1 MEAMQVG
8 REASLGKGRA
18 GVEEAGGFTGR
29 RGGVRTQQGDR
40 AQGEDGG
47 HGAQAR
53 RKEMVRE
60 PCPGHARY
68 VEGKG
73 EGRKGLTSGPVHA
86 KVICRRPELPFR
98 GLAIFSSPADVIAF
112 EDEDD
117 GGGCALPV
125 GGFHHYLQV
134 GTGARASTS
143 VCPRSSEL
151 RQAGAHPPLHP
162 DAGCVDLIP
171 LPQEIEGPLDW
182 DTGEMEGNFSADQ
195 RAKVVVV
202 LYMVPGD
209 LNGQFHA
216 EKMGY
221 HEMVLLRPPRGV
233 VEESDDLSSQQPGA

>member
-1 MEAMQVG
+1 
-8 REASLGKGRA
+8 SPSPL
-18 GVEEAGGFTGR
+18 
-29 RGGVRTQQGDR
+29 
-40 AQGEDGG
+40 
-47 HGAQAR
+47 
-53 RKEMVRE
+53 
-60 PCPGHARY
+60 
-68 VEGKG
+68 
-73 EGRKGLTSGPVHA
+73 S
-86 KVICRRPELPFR
+86 
-98 GLAIFSSPADVIAF
+98 AIFSSPADVIAF
-112 EDEDD
+112 EDEDG

-151 RQAGAHPPLHP
+151 HQAGAHPPLHP

-221 HEMVLLRPPRGV
+221 HEMVLLRPQGAAEV
-233 VEESDDLSSQQPGA
+233 VVLAA